1 MRSASGFSC
10 FQEIG
15 DAKIRDA
22 KIIQKFYSSKFF
34 LKFFG
39 KHNFDSLQARTQL
52 INFANNK

>member
-15 DAKIRDA
+15 DA

-52 INFANNK
+52 VNFANNK